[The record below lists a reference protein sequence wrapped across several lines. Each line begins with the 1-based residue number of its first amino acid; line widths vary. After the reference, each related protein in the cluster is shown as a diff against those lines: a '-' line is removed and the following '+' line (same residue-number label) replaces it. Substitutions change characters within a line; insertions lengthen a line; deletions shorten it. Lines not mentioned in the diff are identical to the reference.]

1 MCEYGKK
8 PLEKKTENGG
18 EKEKMNAKY
27 KKSLKLVTLL
37 ITAAF
42 IATASAEIYNYL
54 NFSADV
60 GVEGLNLNWD
70 DTGIDTGLSATIQG
84 VSCTLSG
91 LMGPAGGT
99 RTYNNAIKLTS
110 TAATTFDI
118 AVDDVT
124 GGGTTDLTSIV
135 VRIYD
140 EGDTLQGTL
149 TVWDGSVGT
158 TPVTDL
164 SMTGAVTWIL
174 EWDITW
180 ASTASAGVDTVTVT
194 LQVTTP
200 SPP

>member
-1 MCEYGKK
+1 MK
-8 PLEKKTENGG
+8 LN
-18 EKEKMNAKY
+18 Y
-27 KKSLKLVTLL
+27 KKSLKIVTLL

-70 DTGIDTGLSATIQG
+70 DTSIDSGLTADIQG
-84 VSCTLSG
+84 VLCTLDG

-99 RTYNNAIKLTS
+99 RTYSNAIKLTS

-118 AVDDVT
+118 EVVSVT
-124 GGGTTDLTSIV
+124 GGGTTDLTSIE

-140 EGDTLQGTL
+140 ELDALKGTL
-149 TVWDGSVGT
+149 DVFSSSTAGT
-158 TPVTDL
+158 TPVVDL
-164 SMTGAVTWIL
+164 AMTGAVTWRL